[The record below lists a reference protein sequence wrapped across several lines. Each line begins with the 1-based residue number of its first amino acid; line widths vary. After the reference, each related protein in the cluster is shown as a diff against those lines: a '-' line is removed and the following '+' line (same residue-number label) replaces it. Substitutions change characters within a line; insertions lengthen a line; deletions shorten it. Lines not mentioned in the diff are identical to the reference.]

1 MLDRLQKTPLSAAQN
16 QFTAYLVAAIR
27 NYKAVYLKRR
37 QKRLAVEI
45 PLDQVDDVPAAR
57 SEPDYLRGLPPL
69 QQLGNESLFHAL
81 RKLKSRDRYIFLA
94 RALEGTSFAQ
104 IADTLEMSYGAV
116 AMSYHRTVARLKEA
130 ILGEGNHG
138 E

>member
-1 MLDRLQKTPLSAAQN
+1 MLDRLQKTQLSAAQN

-69 QQLGNESLFHAL
+69 QQLGNESLFHAGVGDLAALDAHIGDL
-81 RKLKSRDRYIFLA
+81 RQD
-94 RALEGTSFAQ
+94 GQ
-104 IADTLEMSYGAV
+104 
-116 AMSYHRTVARLKEA
+116 HR
-130 ILGEGNHG
+130 
-138 E
+138 